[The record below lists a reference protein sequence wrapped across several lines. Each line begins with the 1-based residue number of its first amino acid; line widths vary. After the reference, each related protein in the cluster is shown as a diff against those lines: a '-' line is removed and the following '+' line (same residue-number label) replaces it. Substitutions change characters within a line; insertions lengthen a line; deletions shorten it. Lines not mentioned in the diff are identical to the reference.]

1 MKNKCLMLLLFLP
14 FIVWADDKESEKN
27 KNIFNIISKI
37 LKNLGDNLTDKIYQA
52 SYDIYTNGFVLSFV
66 SILVVFWVLSRLK
79 GWEKKDAYT
88 IFVYASTYSI
98 VLALLKNKDL
108 FVFVLGIYDFPQK
121 ILNGIIGFIVGA
133 DKADPFEIIAIVQN
147 SLTAINIDTGSFW
160 TGYKVA
166 NIITYGIFWL
176 TSFFLIVCL
185 AVMIIFSTFIAI
197 LIKSLGAIVIP
208 CLLWNK
214 TRGIYFAWLKLYISL
229 TLYAPFAIFISLM
242 AKESSTYASNI
253 TNDKMGGVDSF
264 ISIIAVAIINFLC
277 ILALMKIPSWI
288 NQIVGSNNDS
298 DSMGVGTVLKT
309 GMEAAGN
316 LIKGSKKGLSALG
329 GGGNLGSKAGG
340 ALGGLIGGPIGSKI
354 GSMAGNLTHKAV
366 AGAGKIITN
375 MRNASSR
382 AG

>member
-1 MKNKCLMLLLFLP
+1 MKRFIFMFFLP
-14 FIVWADDKESEKN
+14 FILYAEESKN
-27 KNIFNIISKI
+27 KNIFDIISKI
-37 LKNLGDNLTDKIYQA
+37 LKKLGDNLTDKIYKA
-52 SYDIYTNGFVLSFV
+52 SHDIYTNGFVLSFV
-66 SILVVFWVLSRLK
+66 SVLVVFWVLSKLK
-79 GWEKKDAYT
+79 GWERKDTYT
-88 IFVYASTYSI
+88 IFVYAITYII
-98 VLALLKNKDL
+98 VLSLLKNKDL
-108 FVFVLGIYDFPQK
+108 FLFVLGIYDFPK
-121 ILNGIIGFIVGA
+121 NIFNGVIGFIVGA
-133 DKADPFEIIAIVQN
+133 DKANPFEIIAIVQN

-160 TGYKVA
+160 SGYKVA

-176 TSFFLIVCL
+176 TAFFMIVCL
-185 AVMIIFSTFIAI
+185 AVMIIFSTFTAI

-242 AKESSTYASNI
+242 AKESSEYASNV
-253 TNDKMGGVDSF
+253 TNDNMAGVDSF
-264 ISIIAVAIINFLC
+264 ISIIAVATINLLC
-277 ILALMKIPSWI
+277 IVMLMKIPSWV
-288 NQIVGSNNDS
+288 NQLVGSNNDN

-309 GMEAAGN
+309 GMEAMGGLMKGAKRGAG
-316 LIKGSKKGLSALG
+316 ALG

>member
-1 MKNKCLMLLLFLP
+1 MKRFIFILFFLP
-14 FIVWADDKESEKN
+14 FILSAEDKN
-27 KNIFNIISKI
+27 KNIFDIISKI
-37 LKNLGDNLTDKIYQA
+37 LKKLGDNLTDKIFKA
-52 SYDIYTNGFVLSFV
+52 SHDIYTNGFVLSFV
-66 SILVVFWVLSRLK
+66 SVLVVFWVLSKLK
-79 GWEKKDAYT
+79 GWERKDTYT
-88 IFVYASTYSI
+88 IFVYATTYVI

-108 FVFVLGIYDFPQK
+108 FLFVLGIYDFPK
-121 ILNGIIGFIVGA
+121 NILNGVMGFIVGA
-133 DKADPFEIIAIVQN
+133 DKANPFKIIAIVQN
-147 SLTAINIDTGSFW
+147 SLTAINIDIGSFW
-160 TGYKVA
+160 SGYKVA

-176 TSFFLIVCL
+176 TSFFMIVCL
-185 AVMIIFSTFIAI
+185 AVMIIFSTFTAI

-242 AKESSTYASNI
+242 AKESSEYASNV
-253 TNDKMGGVDSF
+253 TNDNMAGVDSF
-264 ISIIAVAIINFLC
+264 ISIIAVATINLLC
-277 ILALMKIPSWI
+277 IVMLMKIPSWV
-288 NQIVGSNNDS
+288 NQLVGSNNDN

-309 GMEAAGN
+309 GMEAMGGLMKGAKRGAG
-316 LIKGSKKGLSALG
+316 ALG

-366 AGAGKIITN
+366 AGAGKMITN

>member
-1 MKNKCLMLLLFLP
+1 MKRFIFMFFLP
-14 FIVWADDKESEKN
+14 FILYAEESKN
-27 KNIFNIISKI
+27 KNIFDIISKI
-37 LKNLGDNLTDKIYQA
+37 LKKLGDNLTDKIYKA
-52 SYDIYTNGFVLSFV
+52 SHDIYTNGFVLSFV
-66 SILVVFWVLSRLK
+66 SVLVVFWVLSKLK
-79 GWEKKDAYT
+79 GWERKDTYT
-88 IFVYASTYSI
+88 IFVYATTYVI
-98 VLALLKNKDL
+98 VLSLLKNKDL
-108 FVFVLGIYDFPQK
+108 FLFVLGIYDFPK
-121 ILNGIIGFIVGA
+121 HVLNGVVGFIVGA

-160 TGYKVA
+160 SGYKVA

-176 TSFFLIVCL
+176 TAFFMIVCL
-185 AVMIIFSTFIAI
+185 AVMIIFSTFTAI

-242 AKESSTYASNI
+242 AKESSEYASNV
-253 TNDKMGGVDSF
+253 TNDNMAGVDSF
-264 ISIIAVAIINFLC
+264 ISIIAVATINLLC
-277 ILALMKIPSWI
+277 IVMLMKIPSWV
-288 NQIVGSNNDS
+288 NQLVGSNNDN

-309 GMEAAGN
+309 GMEAMGGLMKGAKRGAG
-316 LIKGSKKGLSALG
+316 ALG